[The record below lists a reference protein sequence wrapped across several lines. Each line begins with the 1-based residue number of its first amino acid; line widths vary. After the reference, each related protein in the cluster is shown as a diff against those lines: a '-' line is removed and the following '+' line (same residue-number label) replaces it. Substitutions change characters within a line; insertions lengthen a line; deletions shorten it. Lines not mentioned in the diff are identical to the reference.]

1 MEKQGEKQEMKR
13 CGLWTA
19 YWVLSVLA
27 SGCATEPMGCL
38 GVVLPAVVVI
48 VADSRTG
55 ELLQQVSGFLEDG
68 DYVDSLVPRGFR
80 DDAIRDWQAGFG
92 RPGKYDVQVDH
103 PGYQTWRVGGVAVK
117 SLRCGLET
125 AQVRA
130 EMVSS

>member
-55 ELLQQVSGFLEDG
+55 ELLQQISGFIEDG
-68 DYVDSLVPRGFR
+68 DYVDSLVPR
-80 DDAIRDWQAGFG
+80 AWYNVVKSWQAGLG

-103 PGYQTWRVGGVAVK
+103 PGYQTWRVEGVAVK
-117 SLRCGLET
+117 GLRCGLET
-125 AQVRA
+125 AEVRA
-130 EMVSS
+130 ELVSS